1 MLFVLSVG
9 VVENYDLIKF
19 RLTEGVSSIMIYKN
33 DLELIES
40 AKNVIDKNYDDVNY
54 NHTVG
59 AAIRCKN
66 GNIYVGVNV
75 YAIHG
80 SCAEYI
86 AIGAALSAGEREL
99 ETIVAVRSRE
109 ENSVVIPPCGN
120 CRQLLMKYAPNID
133 VLIETENGVEKINI
147 QELLPYSCY

>member
-1 MLFVLSVG
+1 M
-9 VVENYDLIKF
+9 
-19 RLTEGVSSIMIYKN
+19 VSNK

-40 AKNVIDKNYDDVNY
+40 AKSIIDKNFDKVNY

-66 GNIYVGVNV
+66 GNIYVGVNID
-75 YAIHG
+75 AIHG

-86 AIGAALSAGEREL
+86 AIGAALTAGEREF
-99 ETIVAVRSRE
+99 ETIVAVRSQE
-109 ENSVVIPPCGN
+109 ENSVLIPPCGN
-120 CRQLLMKYAPNID
+120 CRQLLMKYAPSIG

-147 QELLPYSCY
+147 QELLPFSCY